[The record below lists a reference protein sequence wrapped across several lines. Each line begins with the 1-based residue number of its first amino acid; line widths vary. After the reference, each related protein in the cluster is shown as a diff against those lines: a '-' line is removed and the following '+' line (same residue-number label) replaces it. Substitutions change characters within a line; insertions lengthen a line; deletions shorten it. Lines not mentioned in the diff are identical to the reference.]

1 MPISKHTD
9 NPVSLRLRKA
19 VRADAALIARMHAQ
33 SWAATYRGLLPDTFL
48 DNEAPVERAT
58 HWKKRMEEIDAGE
71 GIVWIAELDGEP
83 IGFVCLVDPDVHGS
97 VLVDNL
103 HALPG
108 FKGAGAGTAMLAAA
122 QAWAL
127 ERGAR
132 RLHLLVLEGNQAAIG
147 FYESRGWR
155 FSAREDDHMGGIDIV
170 SLVYAL
176 ALE

>member
-1 MPISKHTD
+1 MSISKHTS
-9 NPVSLRLRKA
+9 PPEFLRLRKA
-19 VRADAALIARMHAQ
+19 TGTDAPLIARMHAQ
-33 SWAATYRGLLPDTFL
+33 SWAATYRGILPDTFL
-48 DNEAPVERAT
+48 DNDAPAERTA
-58 HWKKRMEEIDAGE
+58 HWTRRMEEIDAGE
-71 GIVWIAELDGEP
+71 GIAWIAELSGTP
-83 IGFVCLVDPDVHGS
+83 IGFVCLVDPDANGS

-122 QAWAL
+122 QAWAR

-132 RLHLLVLEGNQAAIG
+132 QLHLSVLEGNQAAMG

-155 FSAREDDHMGGIDIV
+155 FAAREDDRMGGIDVV
-170 SLVYAL
+170 SLVYVF